1 MTLFRNVVLVAAI
14 AGLLASIVMTALQSL
29 ATVPLILEAE
39 TYETAGGGHGH
50 HHGTAAGPE
59 TVAPADPAAMDA
71 AAAEEVEGWA
81 PDDGF
86 ERFLFTFV
94 ANVASG
100 FGLALILVAVS
111 EFAGGISSWRAGM
124 LWGLAG
130 FAAFTLAPG
139 LGLPPELPGMPAGDL
154 GARQVWWITTVV
166 ATAGG
171 LALIAFR
178 GTVLLSV
185 VGVALIVAPHVIGA
199 PQPESH
205 ATDVP
210 ADLHHRF
217 IVASTVTMLVFWV
230 LLGGL
235 VGVIRSR
242 FAVAED
248 VRHGQLA

>member
-1 MTLFRNVVLVAAI
+1 MTLLRNVVLVAAI
-14 AGLLASIVMTALQSL
+14 AGLLAGIVMTALQSFT
-29 ATVPLILEAE
+29 TVPLILEAE
-39 TYETAGGGHGH
+39 TYETAGDVPAHDHESPAGVEE
-50 HHGTAAGPE
+50 AAP
-59 TVAPADPAAMDA
+59 DA
-71 AAAEEVEGWA
+71 AVHAHDEEAWA
-81 PDDGF
+81 PEDGF
-86 ERFLFTFV
+86 ERFLFTFL

-111 EFAGGISSWRAGM
+111 EFAGGIASWRAG
-124 LWGLAG
+124 LVWGFAG

-139 LGLPPELPGMPAGDL
+139 LGLPPELPGMPAADL

-178 GTVLLSV
+178 GTVLLSI

-199 PQPESH
+199 PQPASH
-205 ATDVP
+205 DTAVP

-217 IVASTVTMLVFWV
+217 VVASTVTMLVFWV
-230 LLGGL
+230 LLGTLAGA
-235 VGVIRSR
+235 VRAR